1 MLLSTKDCST
11 KSNQRSNNEGQ
22 GNNGSVGKS
31 AYHASLRMWVQ
42 PPRTNIK
49 ARYTAQ
55 GYHSHAPME
64 HGGWDRRFSEGSR
77 ASEPVVLT
85 WKKTRI
91 LSQIRKKSGI
101 DKLCLSSNVH
111 THTHIC
117 LRERKERER
126 GERDIERREREER
139 DRERRDSEERERER
153 EIMSNILDVI
163 VPGKQTL
170 HLSLSF

>member
-1 MLLSTKDCST
+1 M
-11 KSNQRSNNEGQ
+11 
-22 GNNGSVGKS
+22 GKS

-42 PPRTNIK
+42 TPRTNIK

-55 GYHSHAPME
+55 WCHSHAPIWSAE
-64 HGGWDRRFSEGSR
+64 DETGDSQKARGLVSLLFLHG
-77 ASEPVVLT
+77 
-85 WKKTRI
+85 KKTRI

-101 DKLCLSSNVH
+101 DKSCLSSNVH

-117 LRERKERER
+117 LREREERKRERRKRHREEREKREMER
-126 GERDIERREREER
+126 GETVRRERER
-139 DRERRDSEERERER
+139 KR
-153 EIMSNILDVI
+153 EIMSNILDAI